1 MAEIDKYFKELL
13 LLTKQK
19 YASDLHLSVG
29 SPPYIRVD
37 GEIFPLALPA
47 LAFGDCKRMIY
58 SIMSPQQIEIFE
70 RDKVIDFS
78 FGARDLGRY
87 RINVYSQRNSIA
99 TAIRAVSDVIPTMEE
114 LGLDS
119 EVVKSLC
126 ARAKGMILVA
136 GATGSGK
143 STTLAAMVDYINKT
157 RKCHILTIEDPIEYI
172 HKNINSLI
180 HQRELSIDTMSFS
193 DATKYALREDPDVI
207 LIGELRDLDTINAAM
222 VLAETGQRVL
232 STLHTGDATESIQ
245 RMINIFDAGRQQQ
258 VIIQLSFTLI
268 GVLNQ
273 LLLPR
278 CDTSG
283 RVLATEILLMTPALK
298 NAIRERKFETIY
310 SNIQMGAQYGMK
322 TMNQSLFELVSQG
335 MITKDLAL
343 SNTTRI
349 KELSTM
355 LANI

>member
-1 MAEIDKYFKELL
+1 MSGIDKYFKELL
-13 LLTKQK
+13 LLMKQK
-19 YASDLHLSVG
+19 YASDMHLSVG

-58 SIMSPQQIEIFE
+58 SIMSPEQIGLFE
-70 RDKVIDFS
+70 SEKVIDFS

-99 TAIRAVSDVIPTMEE
+99 TAIRAVSDQIPTMEE

-119 EVVKSLC
+119 EVIKSLC
-126 ARAKGMILVA
+126 NRAKGMILVA

-143 STTLAAMVDYINKT
+143 STTLASMVDYINKT
-157 RKCHILTIEDPIEYI
+157 RKSHILTIEDPIEFV
-172 HKNINSLI
+172 HKNINSLV
-180 HQRELSIDTMSFS
+180 HQRELGIDTMSFAE
-193 DATKYALREDPDVI
+193 ATKYGLREDPDVI
-207 LIGELRDLDTINAAM
+207 LIGELRDLDTIHSAM
-222 VLAETGQRVL
+222 ILAETGHLVL
-232 STLHTGDATESIQ
+232 ATLHTGDATESIQ
-245 RMINIFDAGRQQQ
+245 RMINIFETGRQQQ

-268 GVLNQ
+268 GVINQ

-278 CDTSG
+278 NDTPG
-283 RVLATEILLMTPALK
+283 RILASEILLMTPALK
-298 NAIRERKFETIY
+298 NVIRERKFESIY
-310 SNIQMGAQYGMK
+310 SNIQMGTQYGMK

-335 MITKDLAL
+335 IITKDAAL
-343 SNTTRI
+343 GNTTRI

-355 LANI
+355 LSSI